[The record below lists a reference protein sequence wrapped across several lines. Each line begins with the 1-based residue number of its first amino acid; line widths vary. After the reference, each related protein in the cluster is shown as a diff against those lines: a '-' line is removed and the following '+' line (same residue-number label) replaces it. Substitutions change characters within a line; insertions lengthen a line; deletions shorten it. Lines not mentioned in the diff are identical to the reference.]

1 MDSILNVY
9 LLNVDS
15 TMVSKMRPTTSLDK
29 YVGATKDFHEDGLYS
44 ILTYGPI
51 GSERRD
57 LTFSYIDVGVEIIS
71 PIICLALFDL
81 KHLYRDVISGKRFA
95 IWDEKL
101 KDFMAADATTPGANT
116 GYNFFISKWKELTP
130 AENESLQRQ
139 QTLDLF
145 NKYRDIALSRY
156 VLVYPAGLRDLETGP
171 DGRENDPEINKL
183 YRKLLSTSKLVPH
196 GAKVDSSLDA
206 ARWALQRAFNDIFIL
221 LFDMEDGKKGK
232 IRGKFAARNI
242 MNGTRNVLS
251 CMDTSSVVMGRADEV
266 RPTDTLV
273 GLYQGLKSLWPVA
286 IHAVR
291 TRYVAS
297 AIGGDGQ
304 MNLVNKKTL
313 QREIVFVKPAQYDLF
328 ATDEGIEKLI
338 NSFRVQERRHAAVEV
353 ANHYLALIYND
364 GKNFRVF
371 YDIRDLPAG
380 YDKKLVSPITLA
392 ELLYLSGY
400 DIWNEY
406 FSLVTRFPV
415 SGQGSTYS
423 STIRMTTTRATRML
437 YELMDDWESKSEKP
451 ATDFPLRSEEEFVS
465 SMAPHT
471 SHLAAWLLNADFDGD
486 TGSNDAI
493 YTDEA
498 LEENKAKMEDPSF
511 WIGADGKLTIDIET
525 SLIELTMASLLA
537 DPI

>member
-1 MDSILNVY
+1 MDNILNVY
-9 LLNVDS
+9 LLNVDGN
-15 TMVSKMRPTTSLDK
+15 MVSKMRPTKSLDT

-44 ILTYGPI
+44 VLTYGPI

-57 LTFSYIDVGVEIIS
+57 VTFSYIDIGVEIIS
-71 PIICLALFDL
+71 PIICLAIFDL
-81 KHLYRDVISGKRFA
+81 KHLYRDILSGKRFA
-95 IWDEKL
+95 IWDDKL
-101 KDFMAADATTPGANT
+101 KDFVSADATASGAGT
-116 GYNFFISKWKELTP
+116 GYHFFMSKWKELTP

-156 VLVYPAGLRDLETGP
+156 VLVYPAGLRDLEVGP

-183 YRKLLSTSKLVPH
+183 YRKLLSTSRLVPS
-196 GAKVDSSLDA
+196 GSRVDSTLDA
-206 ARWALQRAFNDIFIL
+206 ARWALQRTFNDIFLL
-221 LFDMEDGKKGK
+221 LFNLEDGKKGK

-251 CMDTSSVVMGRADEV
+251 CMDTSSVVLGRPDEV
-266 RPTDTLV
+266 RPTDTIV
-273 GLYQGLKSLWPVA
+273 GLYQGMKSLWPVA

-291 TRYVAS
+291 TRYAAS
-297 AIGGDGQ
+297 AVGGDGQ
-304 MNLVNKKTL
+304 LNLVNKKTL
-313 QREIVFVKPAQYDLF
+313 QREIVLVKPVMYDLL
-328 ATDEGIEKLI
+328 ATDEGIEKVI
-338 NSFRVQERRHAAVEV
+338 NSFKVQERRHKPFEI

-364 GKNFRVF
+364 GKNFKIF

-380 YDKKLVSPITLA
+380 YDRNLVSPLTLA

-400 DIWNEY
+400 DIWNDY

-423 STIRMTTTRATRML
+423 STIRMTTTRSVKML
-437 YELMDDWESKSEKP
+437 YELMDDWETKSEKP
-451 ATDFPLRSEEEFVS
+451 ATDFPLRSEDEFVS

-471 SHLAAWLLNADFDGD
+471 SHLAVWLLNADFDGD
-486 TGSNDAI
+486 TGSNDSL

-498 LEENKAKMEDPSF
+498 LEENREKMEDPSF
-511 WIGADGKLTIDIET
+511 WIGAGGKLTIDIET
-525 SLIELTMASLLA
+525 TLIELTMASLLA
-537 DPI
+537 DPT